1 MFDLTE
7 LALGAAVAAI
17 VVHLCH
23 IRRADADMLRLYAD
37 LRSERAQSAA
47 QDAQLAEQDARLA
60 EQDAQLAH
68 AAHELAQAQGREAL
82 AAANILQLSGA
93 LMNAAAQAR
102 KPAANVPPAMT
113 LWLN

>member
-1 MFDLTE
+1 MFDLAAAG
-7 LALGAAVAAI
+7 LAFAVGAIAG
-17 VVHLCH
+17 HLFRTH
-23 IRRADADMLRLYAD
+23 RSDAEVLRLYED
-37 LRSERAQSAA
+37 LRSERE
-47 QDAQLAEQDARLA
+47 QLAER
-60 EQDAQLAH
+60 DAQLAH